1 MKKIVLG
8 LIIFCSSIFADKIT
22 IFAASD
28 LKFALDDIRKEF
40 LKEYKNNEIEMIYGS
55 SGKGMHQI
63 ENGAPFDIFFSANM
77 GFIEKLY
84 KQGDVTSKPKMYA
97 LGRIVIWSN
106 NKSFDS
112 SKGFENLKEP
122 WVKKIAIANPTHA
135 PYGEKAKQAMES
147 LNIYNTLKSKF
158 VLGENISQTAA
169 FIESG
174 AADVGV
180 IALSLVLAPNIAN
193 DKFNSYYLID
203 DKLHEPLEQGYGITK
218 IGSKKE
224 LSQKFY
230 DFMETS
236 NANEIMK
243 KYGFMK

>member
-28 LKFALDDIRKEF
+28 LKFALDDIKKEF
-40 LKEYKNNEIEMIYGS
+40 LKENKNDEIEMIYGS

-77 GFIEKLY
+77 GFVEKLY

-97 LGRIVIWSN
+97 LGRVVIWSN
-106 NKSFDS
+106 HKSFDS

-122 WVKKIAIANPTHA
+122 WIKKIAIANPTHA

-147 LNIYNTLKSKF
+147 LNIYNTLKREIVFRYIKD
-158 VLGENISQTAA
+158 LNPNKRNIM
-169 FIESG
+169 FFKESE
-174 AADVGV
+174 D
-180 IALSLVLAPNIAN
+180 IILSTVAEIII
-193 DKFNSYYLID
+193 DKLLDEDFRTKITELID
-203 DKLHEPLEQGYGITK
+203 TD
-218 IGSKKE
+218 IGDDGS
-224 LSQKFY
+224 Y
-230 DFMETS
+230 
-236 NANEIMK
+236 EI
-243 KYGFMK
+243 YTCDE

>member
-1 MKKIVLG
+1 
-8 LIIFCSSIFADKIT
+8 
-22 IFAASD
+22 
-28 LKFALDDIRKEF
+28 
-40 LKEYKNNEIEMIYGS
+40 
-55 SGKGMHQI
+55 
-63 ENGAPFDIFFSANM
+63 M
-77 GFIEKLY
+77 GFVEKLY

-97 LGRIVIWSN
+97 LGRVVIWSN
-106 NKSFDS
+106 HKSFDS

-122 WVKKIAIANPTHA
+122 WIKKIAIANPTHA

-243 KYGFMK
+243 KYGFVK